1 MTEVVIAGIGQT
13 PVGEHMEIS
22 LRTLATRAILAARAN
37 ASGLQPQAMYI
48 GNFLAPAL
56 SRQSNLGALFTGN
69 SGLEGIEGITVEAAG
84 ASGAAAFRMGY
95 LAVASGFVDTA
106 IVVGA
111 EKSTDVTSAE
121 LEAAMMQSVEY
132 DYEVS
137 SGLTLTGQAAL
148 LTQRYLYEHKLP
160 PDVLASFS
168 LLAHANAV
176 QNVNAMYRR
185 AITLEGYRKGGTVST
200 PLNIFDVAPYA
211 DGAAAVILTRPE
223 LLAKGADQQPVRVVG
238 SSLITDSLALH
249 DRHDLLA
256 FRAAE
261 LSVERACRQAG
272 ILPQDV
278 DFFEL
283 FDAFPVY
290 AVLSLE
296 AAGFARHGEGWKL
309 ARDGQL
315 ALDGQVPI
323 SVMGGLK
330 GRGHPVGATGVYQ
343 IVEAVQ
349 QLRGQAGENQI
360 PGAQRALVQALGG
373 AAATAVTHVLSV

>member
-13 PVGEHMEIS
+13 PVGEHMEVS
-22 LRTLATRAILAARAN
+22 LRTLAARAIQAARAD
-37 ASGLQPQAMYI
+37 AGGLRPQAMYI
-48 GNFLAPAL
+48 GNFLASVL
-56 SRQSNLGALFTGN
+56 SGQSNLGALFTSN
-69 SGLEGIEGITVEAAG
+69 SGLEGIEGVTVEAAG
-84 ASGAAAFRMGY
+84 ASGAAAFRMAY
-95 LAVASGFVDTA
+95 LAVLSGFVDTA

-111 EKSTDVTSAE
+111 EKCTDVTSQD
-121 LEAAMMQSVEY
+121 LETAMMQSVEY

-137 SGLTLTGQAAL
+137 GGLTLTAQAAL
-148 LTQRYLYEHKLP
+148 LTQRYMHEYDLP
-160 PDVLASFS
+160 QDGLAEFS

-176 QNVNAMYRR
+176 HNPNAMYRR
-185 AITLEGYRKGGTVST
+185 AISPAVYQRAGMVST
-200 PLNIFDVAPYA
+200 PLNMFDVAPYA
-211 DGAAAVILTRPE
+211 DGAAAVILTRPG
-223 LLAKGADQQPVRVVG
+223 LLPKGAARRPVRVVG

-261 LSVERACRQAG
+261 LSVERACRQTG
-272 ILPQDV
+272 ILPGDV

-283 FDAFPVY
+283 FDAFTIY
-290 AVLSLE
+290 ALLSLE

-309 ARDGQL
+309 GRNGKL
-315 ALDGQVPI
+315 ALDGELPI

-330 GRGHPVGATGVYQ
+330 GRGRPVGATGVYQ

-360 PGAQRALVQALGG
+360 PGARRALVQALGG
-373 AAATAVTHVLSV
+373 AASTAVTHVLSV

>member
-1 MTEVVIAGIGQT
+1 MTDVVIAGIGQT
-13 PVGEHMEIS
+13 PVGEHMDLS
-22 LRTLATRAILAARAN
+22 LRTLAARAIQAAIRDAG
-37 ASGLQPQAMYI
+37 GLRPQAMYI
-48 GNFLAPAL
+48 GNFLATVI

-84 ASGAAAFRMGY
+84 ASGAAAFRMAY
-95 LAVASGFVDTA
+95 LAVSSGFVDVA
-106 IVVGA
+106 IAVGA
-111 EKSTDVTSAE
+111 EKCTDVRNEE
-121 LEAAMMQSVEY
+121 LESAMMQSVEY

-137 SGLTLTGQAAL
+137 SGLTLTAQAAL
-148 LTQRYLYEHKLP
+148 LTRRYMHEYNLP
-160 PDVLASFS
+160 PDGLAEFS

-176 QNVNAMYRR
+176 NNPNAIYRR
-185 AITLEGYRKGGTVST
+185 AISPDVYHKGGMIST

-211 DGAAAVILTRPE
+211 DGAAAVILTRPDV
-223 LLAKGADQQPVRVVG
+223 LTKGAPQRPVRVMG

-261 LSVERACRQAG
+261 LSVEGACRQAG
-272 ILPQDV
+272 ILPGDV

-283 FDAFPVY
+283 FDAFTIY
-290 AVLSLE
+290 ALLSLE

-309 ARDGQL
+309 GREGKL
-315 ALDGQVPI
+315 ALGGELPI

-330 GRGHPVGATGVYQ
+330 GRGHPVGATGIYQ

-349 QLRGQAGENQI
+349 QLRGQAGANQI
-360 PGAQRALVQALGG
+360 PGAQRALVQSLGG
-373 AAATAVTHVLSV
+373 AASTAVTHVLSV

>member
-13 PVGEHMEIS
+13 PVGEHMELS
-22 LRTLATRAILAARAN
+22 LRTLAARAIRAAIQD
-37 ASGLQPQAMYI
+37 SGGLQPQAMYI
-48 GNFLAPAL
+48 GNFLATVH
-56 SRQSNLGALFTGN
+56 SHQSNLGALFTSN
-69 SGLEGIEGITVEAAG
+69 SGLEGIEGMTVEAAG

-95 LAVASGFVDTA
+95 LAVASGYVDTA

-111 EKSTDVTSAE
+111 EKCTDVLSEE

-137 SGLTLTGQAAL
+137 GGITLTGQAAL
-148 LTQRYLYEHKLP
+148 LTQRYMYEYNLP
-160 PDVLASFS
+160 PDGLAEFS

-176 QNVNAMYRR
+176 NNPNALYRR
-185 AITLEGYRKGGTVST
+185 AISPEVYKKGGMVST
-200 PLNIFDVAPYA
+200 PLNMFDVAPYA
-211 DGAAAVILTRPE
+211 DGAAAVVLTRSD
-223 LLAKGADQQPVRVVG
+223 LLSKYAPQQPVRVVG
-238 SSLITDSLALH
+238 SSLITDSLAIH

-283 FDAFPVY
+283 FDAFTIY
-290 AVLSLE
+290 ALLSLE

-309 ARDGQL
+309 GKEGKL
-315 ALDGQVPI
+315 ALNGELPI

-349 QLRGQAGENQI
+349 QLRGQAGGNQI
-360 PGAQRALVQALGG
+360 PGAKRALVQALGG
-373 AAATAVTHVLSV
+373 AASTAVTHVLSV

>member
-13 PVGEHMEIS
+13 PVGEHMDVS
-22 LRTLATRAILAARAN
+22 LRTLAARAIQAARAD
-37 ASGLQPQAMYI
+37 AGGVKPQAMYI
-48 GNFLAPAL
+48 GNFLASVL
-56 SRQSNLGALFTGN
+56 SGQSNLGALFTSN
-69 SGLEGIEGITVEAAG
+69 SGLEGVEGVTVEAAG
-84 ASGAAAFRMGY
+84 ASGGAAFRAAY
-95 LAVASGFVDTA
+95 LAVKSGFVDTA

-111 EKSTDVTSAE
+111 EKCTDVTSE
-121 LEAAMMQSVEY
+121 DLETAMMQSVEY

-137 SGLTLTGQAAL
+137 GGLTLTAQAAL
-148 LTQRYLYEHKLP
+148 LTQRYMHEYGLP
-160 PDVLASFS
+160 ADGLAEFS

-176 QNVNAMYRR
+176 NNLNAMYRKAISPAVYQR
-185 AITLEGYRKGGTVST
+185 AGMVST
-200 PLNIFDVAPYA
+200 PLNLFDVAPYA
-211 DGAAAVILTRPE
+211 DGAAAIVLTRSG
-223 LLAKGADQQPVRVVG
+223 LLPKGAVKPAIRVVG
-238 SSLITDSLALH
+238 SSLVTDSLAIH

-272 ILPQDV
+272 IMPRDV

-283 FDAFPVY
+283 FDAFTIY
-290 AVLSLE
+290 ALLSLE

-309 ARDGQL
+309 GVEGKL
-315 ALDGQVPI
+315 ALDGEMPI

-360 PGAQRALVQALGG
+360 PGAKRAMVQALGG
-373 AAATAVTHVLSV
+373 AASTAVTHVLSV